1 MVQDKIMEKNT
12 SGMIS
17 IDLMVALVLLIA
29 AVFLAIQI
37 IPALSHESRD
47 LRIKQY
53 MAATRSSD
61 NLVQTKG
68 ANSWENEWIANNYSN
83 VSKIG
88 FMYIGPDGALHKVL
102 DERKVRAL
110 MGTSYID
117 NGLSWWEFPN
127 TSTTSSQRDNASRA
141 LGLSG
146 YDFYMQLHP
155 VGLDKEKF
163 NSTLIETN
171 IRNHNMDFDKASE
184 VDRYVYIKDPAGEY
198 LHDIDEKTLHYRLNL
213 WVW

>member
-1 MVQDKIMEKNT
+1 MEKNT

-37 IPALSHESRD
+37 MPALSHENRD
-47 LRIKQY
+47 WRIKQY
-53 MAATRSSD
+53 MAATRASD
-61 NLVQTKG
+61 NLVQSKG
-68 ANSWENEWIANNYSN
+68 ANLWENEWIANNYSY
-83 VSKIG
+83 VSQIG

-110 MGTSYID
+110 MGTPYVD
-117 NGLSWWEFPN
+117 NGLSWWEFPAP
-127 TSTTSSQRDNASRA
+127 STTGIERDNASRA

-146 YDFYMQLHP
+146 YNFYMQLHP
-155 VGLDKEKF
+155 VGLDREKF

-198 LHDIDEKTLHYRLNL
+198 LHDIDEKTLHYRMNL

>member
-1 MVQDKIMEKNT
+1 MVQDRIMDKNT

-17 IDLMVALVLLIA
+17 IDLMVALVLLIT

-37 IPALSHESRD
+37 MPALSHESRD
-47 LRIKQY
+47 WRIKQY
-53 MAATRSSD
+53 MATTRASY
-61 NLVQTKG
+61 NLVQSKG
-68 ANSWENEWIANNYSN
+68 ANLWENEWIANNYSN

-88 FMYIGPDGALHKVL
+88 FLYIGPEGALHKIL
-102 DERKVRAL
+102 DEKKVRAL
-110 MGTSYID
+110 MDAPYVD

-127 TSTTSSQRDNASRA
+127 PSTAGSERNNASRA

-146 YDFYMQLHP
+146 YNFYMQLHP

-163 NSTLIETN
+163 NSSLIETN

-198 LHDIDEKTLHYRLNL
+198 LHDTDEKTLHYRLNL

>member
-12 SGMIS
+12 SGIIS

-37 IPALSHESRD
+37 MPGLSHESRD
-47 LRIKQY
+47 WRIKQY
-53 MAATRSSD
+53 MAATRASD
-61 NLVQTKG
+61 NLVQSKG
-68 ANSWENEWIANNYSN
+68 ANLWENEWIANNYSN

-88 FMYIGPDGALHKVL
+88 FLYVGPDGALHKVL

-110 MGTSYID
+110 MGTPYVD

-127 TSTTSSQRDNASRA
+127 QSTTSSEKENAARA
-141 LGLSG
+141 LGLSD
-146 YDFYMQLHP
+146 YNFYMQLHP
-155 VGLDKEKF
+155 VGLDQSDF
-163 NSTLIETN
+163 NSTLPGLNLSKKSIN
-171 IRNHNMDFDKASE
+171 FDTVSV
-184 VDRYVYIKDPAGEY
+184 VDRYVYIKNSNDHY
-198 LHDIDEKTLHYRLNL
+198 LIYNNYTLHYRLNL

>member
-1 MVQDKIMEKNT
+1 MVQDRIMDKNT

-17 IDLMVALVLLIA
+17 IDLMVALVLLIT

-37 IPALSHESRD
+37 MPALSHESRD
-47 LRIKQY
+47 WRIKQY
-53 MAATRSSD
+53 MATTRASD
-61 NLVQTKG
+61 NLVQSKG
-68 ANSWENEWIANNYSN
+68 ANLWENEWIANNYSN

-88 FMYIGPDGALHKVL
+88 FLYIGPEGALHKIL

-110 MGTSYID
+110 MGAPYVD

-127 TSTTSSQRDNASRA
+127 PSTAVSERNNASRA

-146 YDFYMQLHP
+146 YNFYMQLHP

-163 NSTLIETN
+163 NSSLIETN

-198 LHDIDEKTLHYRLNL
+198 LHDTDEKTLHYRLNL